1 MVYFSADK
9 FRQDQNVYPVVWDI
23 YDEGATGL
31 DIFDERGTVWGNP
44 YWSYDDRYLILS
56 QNAIPDLSV
65 RDYSEFYWWGLVN
78 TDLVLVDLS
87 GSVATSVNLTGNYP
101 GAKDWA
107 FGAWSPVDYR
117 MVIINRPGRSDFSG
131 TFDDELWLYDFTTD
145 RLILIDQGV
154 DIESADW

>member
-1 MVYFSADK
+1 MSA
-9 FRQDQNVYPVVWDI
+9 
-23 YDEGATGL
+23 
-31 DIFDERGTVWGNP
+31 ERFGGNP

-65 RDYSEFYWWGLVN
+65 RDYSEFYWWGGLVN

-117 MVIINRPGRSDFSG
+117 MVIINRPGRSDFSDS
-131 TFDDELWLYDFTTD
+131 FDDELWLYDFTTD